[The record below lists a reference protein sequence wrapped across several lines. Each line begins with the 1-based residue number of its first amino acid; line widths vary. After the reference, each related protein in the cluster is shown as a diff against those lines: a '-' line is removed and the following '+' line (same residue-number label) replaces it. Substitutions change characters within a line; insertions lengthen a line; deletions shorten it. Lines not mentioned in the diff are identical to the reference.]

1 MTVWKAVMDITTKLF
16 SGDFMAKKYTHS
28 VTLDRDLCQGCI
40 NCIKRCP
47 TNAIRVRD
55 GKALILEERCIDCGE
70 CIRVC
75 PHHAKKAVYN
85 VLDDY
90 RHFKHLVALPA
101 PSLYAQFNN
110 LHETE
115 TVLAGLLD
123 IGFDSFFEV
132 ARAAELVS
140 DATRKIMDKLPKPVI
155 SSACPAV
162 VRLIKV
168 RFPQLIDHVL
178 PFVSP
183 MELAA
188 RLAKVEIMEKT
199 GLSEDEIGCIFISP
213 CPAKITAIMN
223 PIGSSKSS
231 VDGAVAMKDIYPL
244 LLDSM
249 KHPSQTVDASAGRIG
264 ISWASGGG
272 ESSGLVTVENYLACD
287 GIENVIRVLNDLED
301 GKFHNL
307 EFVELNAC
315 PGGCVGGVLTVENPF
330 IAKTKLK
337 ALRKYMP
344 VSMNALGKSIPNNM
358 LWDTELVYNPVFEL
372 KGDRME
378 RFKKYSAI
386 ERLVEE
392 LPGLDCG
399 FCGAPTCR
407 TFANDVIRGYAKK
420 EDCVV
425 MMRRMLDEVKSGE
438 K

>member
-1 MTVWKAVMDITTKLF
+1 
-16 SGDFMAKKYTHS
+16 MAKKYTHS

-47 TNAIRVRD
+47 TEAIRVRD
-55 GKALILEERCIDCGE
+55 GKALILEGRCIDCGE

-75 PHHAKKAVYN
+75 PHHAKKAVYS

-110 LHETE
+110 LHDTE
-115 TVLAGLLD
+115 TALAGLLD

-168 RFPQLIDHVL
+168 RFPELIDHVL

-199 GLSEDEIGCIFISP
+199 GLAENEIGCIFISP
-213 CPAKITAIMN
+213 CPAKITAIIN

-231 VDGAVAMKDIYPL
+231 VDGAVAMKDIYPM

-249 KHPSQTVDASAGRIG
+249 KHPSQNADASAGRIG
-264 ISWASGGG
+264 ISWASSGG

-287 GIENVIRVLNDLED
+287 GIENVIKVLEDLED
-301 GKFHNL
+301 DKFRNL

-337 ALRKYMP
+337 AIRKYMP
-344 VSMNALGKSIPNNM
+344 VSMNSLGKSIPNHM

-378 RFKKYSAI
+378 RFKKYS
-386 ERLVEE
+386 ELEQLLEE

-399 FCGAPTCR
+399 FCGAPTCK
-407 TFANDVIRGYAKK
+407 TFADDVVRGYAKK

-425 MMRRMLDEVKSGE
+425 MMRRKLDKVKSALE
-438 K
+438 EV

>member
-1 MTVWKAVMDITTKLF
+1 M
-16 SGDFMAKKYTHS
+16 
-28 VTLDRDLCQGCI
+28 
-40 NCIKRCP
+40 
-47 TNAIRVRD
+47 RD
-55 GKALILEERCIDCGE
+55 GKARILSQRCIDCGE

-85 VLDDY
+85 VLSDY
-90 RHFKHLVALPA
+90 DHFKHLVALPA

-110 LHETE
+110 LTDTE

-123 IGFDSFFEV
+123 IGFDSFYEV

-140 DATRKIMDKLPKPVI
+140 DATRMMLDKLPKPVL

-162 VRLIKV
+162 VELIEL
-168 RFPQLIDHVL
+168 RFPELVDHVL
-178 PFVSP
+178 PIVSP

-188 RLAKVEIMEKT
+188 RLAKKKVMEKT
-199 GLSEDEIGCIFISP
+199 GLAEEDIGCIFISP
-213 CPAKITAIMN
+213 CPAKITAIHN
-223 PIGSSKSS
+223 PVGTKKSS
-231 VDGAVAMKDIYPL
+231 VDGAVAMKDVYPL
-244 LLDSM
+244 LLSAM
-249 KHPSQTVDASAGRIG
+249 KNPTRTVDASAGRIG

-272 ESSGLVTVENYLACD
+272 ESAGLVKVENYLACD

-337 ALRKYMP
+337 AIRKYLP
-344 VSMNALGKSIPNNM
+344 VSMNSLENEIPEDI
-358 LWDTELVYNPVFEL
+358 LWDEELVYNPVFEL
-372 KGDRME
+372 KGNRIE
-378 RFKKYSAI
+378 RFQKIS
-386 ERLVEE
+386 EMENLLET

-407 TFANDVIRGYAKK
+407 CFADDVIRGYAKRK
-420 EDCVV
+420 DCVV
-425 MMRRMLDEVKSGE
+425 IMRRQLDKIKSALE
-438 K
+438 

>member
-1 MTVWKAVMDITTKLF
+1 VIIT
-16 SGDFMAKKYTHS
+16 ANIYTHS
-28 VTLDRDLCQGCI
+28 VTLDKDLCQGCI

-47 TNAIRVRD
+47 TEAIRVRD
-55 GKALILEERCIDCGE
+55 GKAFIISGRCIDCGE

-75 PHHAKKAVYN
+75 PHHAKKVIHN

-110 LHETE
+110 LHDTE

-123 IGFDSFFEV
+123 IGFDSFYEV

-162 VRLIKV
+162 VKLIKV
-168 RFPQLIDHVL
+168 RFPELIDHVL

-188 RLAKVEIMEKT
+188 RLAKQEIMGKT
-199 GLSEDEIGCIFISP
+199 GLAEEEIGCIFISP
-213 CPAKITAIMN
+213 CPAKITAISN
-223 PIGSSKSS
+223 PIGSSKSY
-231 VDGAVAMKDIYPL
+231 VDGAVAMKDVYPL
-244 LLDSM
+244 LLSAM
-249 KHPSQTVDASAGRIG
+249 KNPSRTVDASAGRIG
-264 ISWASGGG
+264 IGWASSGG
-272 ESSGLVTVENYLACD
+272 ESSGLVTVENYMACD

-301 GKFHNL
+301 DKFHDL
-307 EFVELNAC
+307 DFVELNAC
-315 PGGCVGGVLTVENPF
+315 PGGCVGGVLAVENPF

-337 ALRKYMP
+337 AIRKYLP
-344 VSMNALGKSIPNNM
+344 VSMNSIKREIPVNM
-358 LWDTELVYNPVFEL
+358 LWDRELVYNPVFEF
-372 KGDRME
+372 KGSRME
-378 RFKKYSAI
+378 RFEKASKKEHI
-386 ERLVEE
+386 LEQ

-407 TFANDVIRGYAKK
+407 CFADDVIRGRAKMD
-420 EDCVV
+420 DCAVI
-425 MMRRMLDEVKSGE
+425 MRRRMQQIDDK
-438 K
+438 KD